1 MNNDF
6 KNTGMGRNSLAVQC
20 TVTAEDPLSH
30 TVQPKR
36 KRKKK
41 YIYIHTN
48 IYSDCG
54 KVKLNTRIPMRA
66 KVQGEC

>member
-6 KNTGMGRNSLAVQC
+6 KNTGMGRNFPAVQC

-36 KRKKK
+36 KRKNI
-41 YIYIHTN
+41 YIYIHTQ
-48 IYSDCG
+48 IYIVTVEKSN
-54 KVKLNTRIPMRA
+54 LIPGFR
-66 KVQGEC
+66 